1 MEGEVLRDELLA
13 RVLFPKV
20 VVNSENLA
28 ISASFLFQE
37 LDHGLCVIL
46 LIGKVS
52 QSKVGALK
60 G

>member
-28 ISASFLFQE
+28 ISASFLFQK
-37 LDHGLCVIL
+37 LDHDLCVIL
-46 LIGKVS
+46 LIGEVS
-52 QSKVGALK
+52 QSKVGALE